1 MSVEGVRADIEHG
14 ASEPAA
20 FRAALL
26 AVPPSARDAWLD
38 GVLGLGAVP
47 EDGADLPRGCVPYL
61 PCSVDAI
68 VQVVDQAAVGP
79 ADVFVDVGSGL
90 GRATALVHLLTGAT
104 AVGIEIQRA
113 LVAGSRDL
121 AARLRLTRVSTI
133 EGDAADVARLVPHG
147 SVFFLYCPFG
157 GERLA
162 KVMRELEAMGRT
174 RAIRVRCVDLL

>member
-1 MSVEGVRADIEHG
+1 LSVESLRAGILRG

-20 FRAALL
+20 FRAAFL
-26 AVPPSARDAWLD
+26 AVPPSARDAWVD
-38 GVLGLGAVP
+38 GVLGLGPVP
-47 EDGADLPRGCVPYL
+47 ADGGDLPRGCVPYL
-61 PCSVDAI
+61 PCPVDAI
-68 VQVVDQAAVGP
+68 VQVVDQARVGP

-113 LVAGSRDL
+113 LVAGARDL
-121 AARLRLTRVSTI
+121 AARLHLTAVSTI
-133 EGDAADVARLVPHG
+133 EGDAADVARLAPHG

-162 KVMRELEAMGRT
+162 KVMRELEAIART
-174 RAIRVRCVDLL
+174 RAIRVRCVDML